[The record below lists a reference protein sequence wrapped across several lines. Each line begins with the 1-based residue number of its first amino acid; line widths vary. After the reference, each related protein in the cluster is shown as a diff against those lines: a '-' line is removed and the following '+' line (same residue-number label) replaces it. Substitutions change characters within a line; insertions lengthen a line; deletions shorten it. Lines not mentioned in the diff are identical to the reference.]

1 MASLIYSHFDSVS
14 TIKFNEIIFLTRHCI
29 SRQSGQRNPK
39 NPNMA
44 EQVQQQMHSLN
55 TNLNWQPMQTFPD
68 PTLQPSGYEHN
79 QNVAGA
85 SMVQE

>member
-1 MASLIYSHFDSVS
+1 MSS
-14 TIKFNEIIFLTRHCI
+14 
-29 SRQSGQRNPK
+29 QSGQRNPQ

-44 EQVQQQMHSLN
+44 EQVQQPMHSLN
-55 TNLNWQPMQTFPD
+55 TNPNWQPMQTFPD
-68 PTLQPSGYEHN
+68 PTLQPSGYGHY